1 MIKYGSSVP
10 AYYEVTFEV
19 YVEEG
24 GKYGAID
31 EMIRVLEEE
40 GLDILNS
47 IPYRKIKKISDV

>member
-1 MIKYGSSVP
+1 MS
-10 AYYEVTFEV
+10 YYEVTFEV

-24 GKYGAID
+24 GKDGATA
-31 EMIRVLEEE
+31 EMIRILEEE